1 MLIKIRESVITKPTL
16 HQKNVIRIDL
26 LILSSPGMLL
36 CATKLFVEVCDNLPA
51 HTHTPSHRFIC
62 LISAQGCNQWHQLHK
77 SKPWWG
83 ELQGKLKNLNMAK
96 KNWKNNKEK
105 QNKKFLMKRIEGV
118 GDCYHERNNG
128 YQRQDFKRWYG
139 VSMVCKT
146 NSVVKMKMEIITDL
160 A

>member
-1 MLIKIRESVITKPTL
+1 MRHTLNMLIKIRESVITKPTL

-62 LISAQGCNQWHQLHK
+62 LTSAQGCNQWHQLHK

-96 KNWKNNKEK
+96 KIGRTTKKSRKKHSWWKELKVWATVTMKEIPLATKDRALNDDMVFQWCAK
-105 QNKKFLMKRIEGV
+105 QIV
-118 GDCYHERNNG
+118 
-128 YQRQDFKRWYG
+128 
-139 VSMVCKT
+139 
-146 NSVVKMKMEIITDL
+146 
-160 A
+160 